1 MSRRPVRSAIAT
13 LAAAAAFTVAC
24 SAPAPVAADLVITHA
39 SIWTGNPAQPS
50 ASALAIIG
58 DRIVDVGD
66 DRAIERW
73 RGGDTVVIDAEG
85 RRLVP
90 GFNDAHVHFADG
102 GTALDNVDLRDADSQ
117 AEFVRRISER
127 VKARQGEWIVGGA
140 WDNTRWRPATL
151 PTRQMIDDATNGTP
165 VFVTR
170 YDGRTGLANSAA
182 LGRAGVT
189 TATADPH
196 GGAIVRDPATGFPT
210 GVLTDAAMSLV
221 AQVIPKTSPER
232 RVQIVKRALEY
243 AASMGVTSV
252 QDMNPDPEDVSV
264 LADLAE
270 RGELTTR
277 VYAAMSDAAW
287 YDQAKLGIHR
297 AFGSPWLRI
306 GAVVGLADDGLV
318 AETTPTAEM
327 RIRLMAADHAG
338 LQLSLQADT
347 QAGVSRA
354 LSLFDEVAQA
364 NGKRDRRARIEHAG
378 SLAPHEVERLAALD
392 VIASIQP
399 ARDITTD
406 ALRRLLDGGVRLAI
420 GTDWSIAPLN
430 PMLALY
436 AAVTVQKMSIAEAM
450 KAYTNGSAF
459 AEFQEGQKGTLARG
473 RLADLVILS
482 DDIFSIPAARL
493 RDVHVLTTI
502 VGGRVVH
509 RRNP

>member
-13 LAAAAAFTVAC
+13 LAAAAAFTTAC

-39 SIWTGNPAQPS
+39 NIWTGDPIQPA
-50 ASALAIIG
+50 ATAIAIIG

-66 DRAIERW
+66 DHAIERW
-73 RGGDTVVIDAEG
+73 RGGDTTVIDAAG

-102 GTALDNVDLRDADSQ
+102 GVALDNVNLRDADSP
-117 AEFVRRISER
+117 AEFVRRIGER
-127 VKARQGEWIVGGA
+127 VKARQGEWVVGGA

-170 YDGRTGLANSAA
+170 YDGRTALANSAA

-189 TATADPH
+189 AASPDPP

-221 AQVIPKTSPER
+221 TRVIPKLSPER
-232 RVQIVKRALEY
+232 RLQIVKRALEH

-252 QDMNPDPEDVSV
+252 QDMNPDPEDLSV
-264 LADLAE
+264 FADLAE

-277 VYAAMSDAAW
+277 IYAAMSDAAW

-306 GAVVGLADDGLV
+306 GAVVGLADDGLAGDV
-318 AETTPTAEM
+318 TPTSEM

-338 LQLSLQADT
+338 LQISLQADT
-347 QAGVSRA
+347 DAGLSRA
-354 LSLFDEVAQA
+354 LGLFDDVART
-364 NGKRDRRARIEHAG
+364 NGKRDRRARLEHAG
-378 SLAPHEVERLAALD
+378 SLTPLQVERLAALD

-399 ARDITTD
+399 AHETTTD
-406 ALRRLLDGGVRLAI
+406 PLRRLLDGGARLAI
-420 GTDWSIAPLN
+420 GTDWAAAPLN
-430 PMLALY
+430 PMLALN
-436 AAVTVQKMSIAEAM
+436 AAVTAQKMSIAEAM
-450 KAYTNGSAF
+450 KAYTGGSAF
-459 AEFQEGQKGTLARG
+459 AEFQDGQKGTLARG

-482 DDIFSIPAARL
+482 DDVFGIPPARVK
-493 RDVHVLTTI
+493 DVHVLTTI

-509 RRNP
+509 QRNP

>member
-1 MSRRPVRSAIAT
+1 MSRRPARSAIAT
-13 LAAAAAFTVAC
+13 LAAAAAFAAAC
-24 SAPAPVAADLVITHA
+24 STPAPVAGDLVITHA
-39 SIWTGNPAQPS
+39 SIWTGNPAQP
-50 ASALAIIG
+50 AATALAIIG

-66 DRAIERW
+66 DHAIARW
-73 RGGDTVVIDAEG
+73 RGADTTVIDAGG

-90 GFNDAHVHFADG
+90 GFNDAHVHFAAG
-102 GTALDNVDLRDADSQ
+102 GAVLDNVNLRDADSPT
-117 AEFVRRISER
+117 EFARRIGER
-127 VKARQGEWIVGGA
+127 VKARQGEWVVGGA

-151 PTRQMIDDATNGTP
+151 QTRQMIDDATNGTP

-189 TATADPH
+189 AASPDPP

-221 AQVIPKTSPER
+221 TRVIPRMAPER
-232 RVQIVKRALEY
+232 RLQNVKSALEH

-252 QDMNPDPEDVSV
+252 QDMNPDPEDLAVF
-264 LADLAE
+264 ADLSE

-277 VYAAMSDAAW
+277 IYAAMSDAAW

-306 GAVVGLADDGLV
+306 GAVVGLADEALAD
-318 AETTPTAEM
+318 AATPTAEM

-347 QAGVSRA
+347 DAGVSRA
-354 LSLFDEVAQA
+354 LGLFDDVARA
-364 NGKRDRRARIEHAG
+364 NGRRDRRARIEHAG
-378 SLAPHEVERLAALD
+378 GFAPQQVERLAALE

-399 ARDITTD
+399 ARDAKAD
-406 ALRRLLDGGVRLAI
+406 APRRLLDSGVRMAI
-420 GTDWSIAPLN
+420 GSDWSVAPLN
-430 PMLALY
+430 PMLALH
-436 AAVTVQKMSIAEAM
+436 AAVTVHEMSIVEAV
-450 KAYTNGSAF
+450 KAYTSGSAF
-459 AEFQEGQKGTLARG
+459 AEFQDGQKGTLARG

-482 DDIFSIPAARL
+482 DDVFSIPPARVKEV
-493 RDVHVLTTI
+493 RVLTTI

-509 RRNP
+509 QRNP